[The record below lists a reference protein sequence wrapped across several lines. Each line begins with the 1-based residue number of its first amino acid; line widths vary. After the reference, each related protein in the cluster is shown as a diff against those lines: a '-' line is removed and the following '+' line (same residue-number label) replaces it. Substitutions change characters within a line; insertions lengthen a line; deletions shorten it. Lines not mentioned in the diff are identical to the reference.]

1 MKKVTVTYVSIE
13 DFFEFLTQN
22 KCTLAFLR
30 NFLAYR
36 EGVEDGNVVD
46 WLVEVFKSDPEKMI
60 ASSFVWSRTP
70 EGSDYWTSLDSKWR
84 GLFEGSEGVEVY
96 D

>member
-1 MKKVTVTYVSIE
+1 MKKITVTYVSIE

-22 KCTLAFLR
+22 KCTFAFLR

-46 WLVEVFKSDPEKMI
+46 WLVEAFKSNPKKII
-60 ASSFVWSRTP
+60 ASGFAWGATS
-70 EGSDYWTSLDSKWR
+70 EGYGYWNDLNSKWE
-84 GLFEGSEGVEVY
+84 GLFEGSEGVEVQ

>member
-1 MKKVTVTYVSIE
+1 MKKVKFTITYVSIE

-30 NFLAYR
+30 NFLAHHR
-36 EGVEDGNVVD
+36 GDGNAVD
-46 WLVEVFKSDPEKMI
+46 WLVEAFKSDPEKMI
-60 ASSFVWSRTP
+60 ISNFVWSKTP
-70 EGSDYWTSLDSKWR
+70 EGSDYWKSLNSKWMN
-84 GLFEGSEGVEVY
+84 LFEGSDRIEVQ